1 MIDSALEG
9 YSATIFAYGQT
20 GSGKTYSMAGKEERL
35 GTETWKSDENDG
47 IIPRS
52 VEYMWE
58 QMTLR
63 DEQFYVKAAY
73 LEIYKE

>member
-20 GSGKTYSMAGKEERL
+20 GSGKTYSMAGKEEKL
-35 GTETWKSDENDG
+35 GVEGWESNDTDG

-58 QMTLR
+58 QMT
-63 DEQFYVKAAY
+63 
-73 LEIYKE
+73 